1 LEDTIL
7 PSARNTTG
15 RPAGRRW
22 THVLCFF
29 SLATLVAAGPGGGS
43 ARADSAPP
51 KRIVSL
57 TVCADQLLLDL
68 VDRDRIAALTYLAVD
83 PAVSMRV
90 EDARGLKGVHWFAEE
105 VLALQPDL
113 VIAQEYS
120 ATGAVDMLRRLGFRV
135 VLVPLATDFEGMRH
149 SIRIIADAVG
159 EKARGEAV
167 IDAFDKRIAAAQPQG
182 PERPRALAY
191 EVNSVALGDGS
202 LIDAALEAAGF
213 HNVARDVPL
222 GPGGRLPLED
232 VVAHPPD
239 LVVLANTP
247 YEFRSTVGDNLRHPA
262 FASVV
267 ASRPHVEVPM
277 AQWLCATPGI
287 AGAVEKLGA
296 ARRALLAAQQPPKA
310 APQ

>member
-1 LEDTIL
+1 MRTARKAASIL
-7 PSARNTTG
+7 LLG
-15 RPAGRRW
+15 
-22 THVLCFF
+22 
-29 SLATLVAAGPGGGS
+29 LAAMLAAGPGAHGV
-43 ARADSAPP
+43 RAEMPP
-51 KRIVSL
+51 RRIVSL
-57 TVCADQLLLDL
+57 TVCTDQLLLDL

-83 PAVSMRV
+83 PTVSMRV

-135 VLVPLATDFEGMRH
+135 VLVPLATDFEGMRRA
-149 SIRIIADAVG
+149 IRIMAEAVG
-159 EKARGEAV
+159 DKARGEAV
-167 IDAFDKRIAAAQPQG
+167 IAAFDKRIAAARPDG

-202 LIDAALEAAGF
+202 LVDAALEAAGF
-213 HNVARDVPL
+213 HNVARDAPL
-222 GPGGRLPLED
+222 GPGGRLPLEE

-239 LVVLANTP
+239 LMVLANTP
-247 YEFRSTVGDNLRHPA
+247 GEFRSIVGDNLRHPA
-262 FASVV
+262 FASVI

-277 AQWLCATPGI
+277 AQWLCATPNI

-296 ARRALLAAQQPPKA
+296 ERRALLAARSASKA
-310 APQ
+310 VPHE